1 MAGRSRS
8 APPAGADSPTREWDQ
23 AELLRLMDVRPEPG
37 GRYLAPAHG
46 PTERNVVEAG
56 QLLGTTVVAAAKAV
70 PGQRVTSV
78 SMVFSRV
85 ATHDAPLSVAL
96 EVPHAGRTL
105 STVQA
110 RVIQAGKQCAAGVVL
125 LDADTPDLIRSAL
138 PMPEVTPPHRLR
150 PLDIPGGVVR
160 GRDMRV
166 VDDAYDPYRE
176 QTGPPELFVWTRF
189 RQSPDRPELHAALL
203 AQSTTHWTVA
213 AALRPHPGF
222 SEAMAHH
229 SISTGITMA
238 TITFHDEANV
248 SAWLLY
254 ATRVVYAGRGHAQSE
269 GRIYTE
275 QGAIVASYG
284 VHAMVRAFPAS
295 GAPDSG
301 TRL

>member
-1 MAGRSRS
+1 MAGRTDS
-8 APPAGADSPTREWDQ
+8 APRAGANSPVREWDQ
-23 AELLRLMDVRPEPG
+23 GELLRLMDVRPEPG

-56 QLLGTTVVAAAKAV
+56 QLLGATVVAAAKAV
-70 PGQRVTSV
+70 PAQRVTSV

-85 ATHDAPLSVAL
+85 ARHDEPLTVAL
-96 EVPHAGRTL
+96 EVPHAGRVL
-105 STVQA
+105 STAQA
-110 RVIQAGKQCAAGVVL
+110 RVIQGHKQCATGVVL
-125 LDADTPDLIRSAL
+125 LDAGAPDLIRSAE
-138 PMPEVTPPHRLR
+138 PMPRVTAPELLR

-189 RQSPDRPELHAALL
+189 RDAPVRPELHAALL

-213 AALRPHPGF
+213 AALRPHAGF

-238 TITFHDEANV
+238 TITFHDDVDV
-248 SAWLLY
+248 SRWLLY
-254 ATRVVYAGRGHAQSE
+254 ATRVVYAGRGHAQGD

-275 QGAIVASYG
+275 QGEVVASYV

-295 GAPDSG
+295 GVPDSG